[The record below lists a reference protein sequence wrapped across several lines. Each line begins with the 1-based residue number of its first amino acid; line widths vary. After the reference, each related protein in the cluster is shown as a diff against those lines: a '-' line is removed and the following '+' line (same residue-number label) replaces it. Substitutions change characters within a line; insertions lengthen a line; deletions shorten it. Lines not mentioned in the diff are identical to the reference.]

1 MKIKVVWFYDVPDQ
15 VRGLVDAMSSFGC
28 KLELKYG
35 IVTFDS
41 WFESAEKIMS
51 FLKEYFF
58 NDDSKEHYLIDD
70 AETAQVRKQ
79 KRGEF
84 KLEPCRKYHGIAVDS
99 DDTFSKSLFFRDV
112 RIESLFHSGNF
123 DGQTVDKFDVDVEY
137 DCKEAFALNH
147 DTVFELVES
156 GTYVGMRSPTNAIE
170 SFFIVEVQN

>member
-1 MKIKVVWFYDVPDQ
+1 MILLSDNCQEQYNCKYKFFQLKKLATDLKIKVVWFYGELDHG
-15 VRGLVDAMSSFGC
+15 RGLVDAMSSFGC
-28 KLELKYG
+28 SLELKYG

-70 AETAQVRKQ
+70 AGTAQVRKQ

-99 DDTFSKSLFFRDV
+99 DGTFSKSFFFL
-112 RIESLFHSGNF
+112 EMS
-123 DGQTVDKFDVDVEY
+123 E
-137 DCKEAFALNH
+137 
-147 DTVFELVES
+147 
-156 GTYVGMRSPTNAIE
+156 
-170 SFFIVEVQN
+170 